1 MMRKYFFLFLAI
13 LLSLQNISA
22 ADFQEVNGNE
32 MQIFEEHNRNSY
44 NLFEN
49 NIQPATEKI
58 YLKTS
63 SGLAFASDIKY
74 APYPYIFKQDHYSIP
89 YSLGIGIK
97 FSKFLN
103 IELYGDS
110 RLTQDMK
117 LSHNTDYVTYRL
129 NTHGIG
135 VFLSMDLMQ
144 SYDLVPYIGVGGGIY
159 WNDWKVIEQTT
170 KFADEADIPQ
180 KIILNYRLVIGTRYK
195 INQNLSLFGEYI
207 YRKIGDL
214 KEEDLFSNDFCLGIL
229 VQ

>member
-13 LLSLQNISA
+13 LLCLQNISA

-32 MQIFEEHNRNSY
+32 MQIFEEHNRKSY

-49 NIQPATEKI
+49 NIQPSTEKI

-63 SGLAFASDIKY
+63 AGLAFASDIKY
-74 APYPYIFKQDHYSIP
+74 APYIFKQHHYSIP

-103 IELYGDS
+103 IELCADS

-129 NTHGIG
+129 NTYGTSI
-135 VFLSMDLMQ
+135 FLSMDLMQ
-144 SYDLVPYIGVGGGIY
+144 SYDLVPYIGAGGGIY
-159 WNDWKVIEQTT
+159 WNDWKVMEQTA
-170 KFADEADIPQ
+170 KFEDEADVLQ
-180 KIILNYRLVIGTRYK
+180 KIILNYRFAIGARYK
-195 INQNLSLFGEYI
+195 INQNLSLFAEYI

-214 KEEDLFSNDFCLGIL
+214 KEEDLFSNDFCVGMS